1 MAQLPTIQQSINIG
15 KATVFL
21 MGNDYSRGSLFGK
34 RLTNQNSS
42 VLIAYCT
49 AALEWQYDA
58 LPATDTLRG
67 TANYLLWLCGRFRLE
82 AASYTGGGG
91 SVLPITPGGQNEFPF
106 WVFSSNFESDGVTI
120 LDSRLNG
127 VNVAIFINE
136 FSQQWLGAGLG
147 YFIYV
152 SGGIEITIPGFDA
165 NTQDYTIMVQQVFS
179 SGGGST
185 PTTDSELLINT
196 TDSLLINTTDSLLI
210 S

>member
-1 MAQLPTIQQSINIG
+1 MSALPTIPQTVNIG
-15 KATVFL
+15 KATIFL
-21 MGNDYSRGSLFGK
+21 MSNDYAKGSLFGK
-34 RLTNQNSS
+34 RLTNENSS

-49 AALEWQYDA
+49 AALSWQYDA
-58 LPATDTLRG
+58 LPSTETLRG

-106 WVFSSNFESDGVTI
+106 WAFSSDFESDGVTL

-127 VNVAIFINE
+127 VNIAIFINE

-152 SGGIEITIPGFDA
+152 DGGIEITIPGFDS
-165 NTQDYTIMVQQVFS
+165 NTQEYTIMVQQVFS
-179 SGGGST
+179 SGVT
-185 PTTDSELLINT
+185 PTPPATYPYIFDETFSDVFN
-196 TDSLLINTTDSLLI
+196 
-210 S
+210 

>member
-106 WVFSSNFESDGVTI
+106 WAFSSDFESDGVTL

-127 VNVAIFINE
+127 VNIAIFINE

-152 SGGIEITIPGFDA
+152 DGGIEITIPGFDS
-165 NTQDYTIMVQQVFS
+165 NTQEYTIMVQQVFS
-179 SGGGST
+179 SGVT
-185 PTTDSELLINT
+185 PTPPATYPYIFDETFDETFN
-196 TDSLLINTTDSLLI
+196 
-210 S
+210 